1 MTLMAHYDAA
11 VQAGHILN
19 SPSQRAVVQ
28 RLEHVAN
35 CLAVKR
41 PRCLSWL
48 FARPRGLF
56 VFGPVGVGKTY
67 VMDLFYQQLTQVRK
81 LRFHFHHFMQAVDHQ
96 LRQLQGM
103 RDPIRKIARDLARST
118 ELLCLDEF
126 LVNDVADAM
135 ILGEL
140 LQQLLK
146 QGVVLVATA
155 NTQPDD
161 LYLDGIHRERFL
173 PAIALIK
180 KNCEVMMLDDHKDH
194 RLGRKLQQNMY
205 LTPLNQA
212 TEEILTHE
220 FNCYAQQ
227 ALSDTVLTIQN
238 RNIAY
243 VKMSQRVIWFDFD
256 VICNLPRS
264 QLDFLEIAD
273 RFDTIFVSNIPVI
286 AADDTTHV
294 ILFIHFVDVMYDR
307 GIRLI
312 ISAAVAAEELY
323 VQGPM
328 LHSFQR
334 TLSRLHEM
342 QSADYLAR
350 HPRIV

>member
-1 MTLMAHYDAA
+1 
-11 VQAGHILN
+11 
-19 SPSQRAVVQ
+19 
-28 RLEHVAN
+28 
-35 CLAVKR
+35 
-41 PRCLSWL
+41 
-48 FARPRGLF
+48 
-56 VFGPVGVGKTY
+56 
-67 VMDLFYQQLTQVRK
+67 
-81 LRFHFHHFMQAVDHQ
+81 
-96 LRQLQGM
+96 
-103 RDPIRKIARDLARST
+103 
-118 ELLCLDEF
+118 
-126 LVNDVADAM
+126 M

-194 RLGRKLQQNMY
+194 RLGRQLQQNMY

-328 LHSFQR
+328 LNSFQR
-334 TLSRLHEM
+334 TLSRLNEM

>member
-1 MTLMAHYDAA
+1 
-11 VQAGHILN
+11 
-19 SPSQRAVVQ
+19 
-28 RLEHVAN
+28 
-35 CLAVKR
+35 
-41 PRCLSWL
+41 
-48 FARPRGLF
+48 
-56 VFGPVGVGKTY
+56 
-67 VMDLFYQQLTQVRK
+67 
-81 LRFHFHHFMQAVDHQ
+81 
-96 LRQLQGM
+96 
-103 RDPIRKIARDLARST
+103 
-118 ELLCLDEF
+118 
-126 LVNDVADAM
+126 
-135 ILGEL
+135 
-140 LQQLLK
+140 
-146 QGVVLVATA
+146 
-155 NTQPDD
+155 
-161 LYLDGIHRERFL
+161 L

-194 RLGRKLQQNMY
+194 RLGRKLQQNKY

-328 LHSFQR
+328 LNSFQR